1 MSEIGSPAKTVSFDG
16 GKSERTSLAK
26 TKAGGMEPSGRV
38 SIVGGTHVDR

>member
-1 MSEIGSPAKTVSFDG
+1 MSETGFPAKTVIFDG

-26 TKAGGMEPSGRV
+26 TEAGGMEPSGRV